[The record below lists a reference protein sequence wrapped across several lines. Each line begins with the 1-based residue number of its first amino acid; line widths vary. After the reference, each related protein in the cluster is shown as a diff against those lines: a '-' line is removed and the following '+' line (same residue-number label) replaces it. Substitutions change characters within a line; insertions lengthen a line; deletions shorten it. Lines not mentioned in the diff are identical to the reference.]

1 MPKIDYS
8 KMVIYKILSKDN
20 NIKYIYIGSTTD
32 FTKRKWFHKKNSE
45 LYLSRMQI
53 ALFKTLEKCAN
64 IYDECNN
71 DSTLKI
77 QNGVTAENKLY
88 SMINA
93 NGGWKNWNIEI
104 LEKYSCKCHTDVI
117 EREKEWYAKLCSEKV
132 SPESE
137 LKCKYCKK
145 KSSRKDNLT
154 RHELK
159 CKIKSK
165 TRIELEELSI
175 KKELHDRPINN
186 TNNNNTIINNYINR
200 PPDIIPL
207 GKENLVEFFTKDEQV
222 KILKKMFGCFIYLVE
237 YVHFS
242 GKFPQFA
249 NISITNL
256 KSNIAYLYDES
267 YNQFNACDQT
277 RLITELITERLQD
290 IENFLENVKG
300 ELTEKEI
307 LKIKQLISEIEDQ
320 QEKYKTYAKNIKMM
334 MYNNRNMVNVKII
347 PMKHS
352 CLIDPEIDT
361 HIIPV
366 LENCE

>member
-1 MPKIDYS
+1 MPQIDYS
-8 KMVIYKILSKDN
+8 KMIIYKISSKDN

-32 FTKRKWFHKKNSE
+32 FTKRKWFHKNNSE
-45 LYLSRMQI
+45 LHLSRMQI
-53 ALFKTLEKCAN
+53 SALKILEKD
-64 IYDECNN
+64 IYEKCHT
-71 DSTLKI
+71 DSTL
-77 QNGVTAENKLY
+77 QNPNGVSILHKPENKLY

-117 EREKEWYAKLCSEKV
+117 QREKEWYAKLCFKKE

-145 KSSRKDNLT
+145 KSSRKDNLI

-159 CKIKSK
+159 CKIK
-165 TRIELEELSI
+165 TRIELEEINI
-175 KKELHDRPINN
+175 KKELNHRLINN
-186 TNNNNTIINNYINR
+186 TNNNTIINNYINR

-277 RLITELITERLQD
+277 HVITELITERLQD

-334 MYNNRNMVNVKII
+334 MYNSRNMVNVKIV
-347 PMKHS
+347 PMKQS
-352 CLIDPEIDT
+352 LIEPD
-361 HIIPV
+361 IIQV
-366 LENCE
+366 LENCK

>member
-1 MPKIDYS
+1 MTKIDYS
-8 KMVIYKILSKDN
+8 KIEIYKISCKDKRV
-20 NIKYIYIGSTTD
+20 KYIYIGSTTD
-32 FTKRKWFHKKNSE
+32 FTKRKYIHKKNTVVKSDNE
-45 LYLSRMQI
+45 
-53 ALFKTLEKCAN
+53 
-64 IYDECNN
+64 
-71 DSTLKI
+71 
-77 QNGVTAENKLY
+77 LY
-88 SMINA
+88 SMINS
-93 NGGWKNWNIEI
+93 NGGWNNWNMEI
-104 LEKYSCKCHTDVI
+104 IEKYNCKCHTDVV
-117 EREKEWYAKLCSEKV
+117 EKEKEWYIKSYSQELISDT
-132 SPESE
+132 E

-145 KSSRKDNLT
+145 KSSRKDNLN

-159 CKIKSK
+159 CKFKNNCD
-165 TRIELEELSI
+165 IEEI
-175 KKELHDRPINN
+175 VVKKELHHIPVNN
-186 TNNNNTIINNYINR
+186 TNNNTIINNYINR

-249 NISITNL
+249 NIGITNL

-267 YNQFNACDQT
+267 YNQFNARDQSDV
-277 RLITELITERLQD
+277 ITELITERLQD

-307 LKIKQLISEIEDQ
+307 RKIKQLINEIEDE

-347 PMKHS
+347 PTKN
-352 CLIDPEIDT
+352 IFIEPEHDIHT
-361 HIIPV
+361 
-366 LENCE
+366 LQEKENFE